1 MIKVKTTD
9 DTYKSVVLRRA
20 IIICWLLLF
29 VCFALKIFG
38 GNYFEIVVNSPN
50 FVAFCEYLDS
60 NIVLYGLI
68 GLISA
73 FVSYSL
79 YYLAIFKQIWF
90 SKKQF
95 IVFIITVVVFCIA
108 RIILM
113 ECNCNNFAFIF
124 DIIQY
129 FIVPFALNYDINKKN
144 ILRVIIAFSYNFA
157 FQLIAVITKNIG
169 IKLTTD
175 NPLVA
180 IIYMIDLYIMLV
192 LYYLYSNNK
201 KGNEK
206 NGIIC
211 RIFLR

>member
-1 MIKVKTTD
+1 MIKVKTTAE
-9 DTYKSVVLRRA
+9 TYKSVVLRRA

-29 VCFALKIFG
+29 VCFTLKIFG
-38 GNYFEIVVNSPN
+38 GNYFEIVVKEPR
-50 FVAFCEYLDS
+50 FVEFCQYLDN
-60 NIVLYGLI
+60 NIFLYGLI

-73 FVSYSL
+73 FISYSL
-79 YYLAIFKQIWF
+79 YYLAILRQIWF
-90 SKKQF
+90 SKRQF
-95 IVFIITVVVFCIA
+95 TVFIITVIVFCIA

-113 ECNCNNFAFIF
+113 EFNFNNFAFII

-129 FIVPFALNYDINKKN
+129 FIVPFALKYNINKRN
-144 ILRVIIAFSYNFA
+144 ILRVIIAFSRNLG

-180 IIYMIDLYIMLV
+180 IIYMIDLYIMLG

-201 KGNEK
+201 KGTE
-206 NGIIC
+206 
-211 RIFLR
+211 